1 VGVQDA
7 TRRRLVYVYTAHA
20 RTQSVM
26 KHANATS
33 MFSDPFQRP
42 RQSSGPFLDKRLG
55 ALAELDA
62 GAKAFP
68 RLHFGLEVHSSDL
81 VGYSDRHGEGHEASI
96 SL

>member
-1 VGVQDA
+1 
-7 TRRRLVYVYTAHA
+7 
-20 RTQSVM
+20 VM

-42 RQSSGPFLDKRLG
+42 RQSSGPFLDKR
-55 ALAELDA
+55 
-62 GAKAFP
+62 AKAFP